1 MPCNFMELYT
11 FQSILIYNIHL
22 STDFQ
27 KRLILKLRQTML
39 VLKNALLLFNTICS
53 KNCCLES
60 WNGLFCLL
68 SGKRGWFPTKA
79 KDGFF
84 ASTCSFIKVTI
95 SILLLNYQLFQHI
108 LFQICQADL
117 RR

>member
-39 VLKNALLLFNTICS
+39 VLENGLLLFNTVCS
-53 KNCCLES
+53 KNCCLEVME
-60 WNGLFCLL
+60 WLIL
-68 SGKRGWFPTKA
+68 SSIRTKRMVSYEG
-79 KDGFF
+79 
-84 ASTCSFIKVTI
+84 
-95 SILLLNYQLFQHI
+95 
-108 LFQICQADL
+108 
-117 RR
+117 